1 MNLEQKMVLRF
12 HQTFGILVN
21 KKPTII
27 PDETVKLREDLILEE
42 LDELVVNSLFN
53 PDLTDIAD
61 ALGDLLYVVY
71 GTAVS
76 FGIDMEPIFKE
87 IHRSNMTKVG
97 GYKRKDGKWIKPDTY
112 EPANLSPIIAEQM
125 R

>member
-27 PDETVKLREDLILEE
+27 PDEIVKLREDLILEE

-87 IHRSNMTKVG
+87 IHRDRCKEHG
-97 GYKRKDGKWIKPDTY
+97 RCCW
-112 EPANLSPIIAEQM
+112 
-125 R
+125 